1 MLPDP
6 SVDRGGDVALGD
18 PEKGYPENRQ
28 DRQNLEA
35 PGRARLAVGVFLIV
49 VFRSVGI
56 HFSNNCHVKF

>member
-1 MLPDP
+1 M
-6 SVDRGGDVALGD
+6 ALGD
-18 PEKGYPENRQ
+18 PEKNYPENRQ